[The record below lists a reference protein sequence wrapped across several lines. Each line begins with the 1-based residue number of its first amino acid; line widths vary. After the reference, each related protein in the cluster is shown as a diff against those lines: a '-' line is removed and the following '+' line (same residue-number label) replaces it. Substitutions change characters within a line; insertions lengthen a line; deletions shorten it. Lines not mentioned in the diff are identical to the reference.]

1 MKKAAIT
8 LVCGLICVGIGAIN
22 IWLGILALP
31 IMVAFAESLRS
42 E

>member
-8 LVCGLICVGIGAIN
+8 LVCGLICVGIGAVN
-22 IWLGILALP
+22 IWAGILSLP
-31 IMVAFAESLRS
+31 ILLELSNSLS

>member
-8 LVCGLICVGIGAIN
+8 LVCGLICVGIGAVN

-31 IMVAFAESLRS
+31 ILLEFSRSLT

>member
-8 LVCGLICVGIGAIN
+8 LVCGLICVGIGVIN
-22 IWLGILALP
+22 LWLGILALP
-31 IMVAFAESLRS
+31 IMMGLASSLRS

>member
-8 LVCGLICVGIGAIN
+8 LVCGLICVGIGFVN
-22 IWLGILALP
+22 IWAGILALP
-31 IMVAFAESLRS
+31 ILYAFSSSLT

>member
-22 IWLGILALP
+22 IWAGILALP
-31 IMVAFAESLRS
+31 ILFELSKSLT